1 VRGSV
6 SGLAL
11 HRGAHRRH
19 HRHHHRVRAAPRPH
33 VGALTLLSVMSTAV
47 HRGELADG
55 SASSTTRP
63 AAHAFPVALCLTEP
77 ASFRRGRGTSGSGG
91 SSGTQRF
98 PLCPLDSSPFWRL
111 MQAERQPVALDEP
124 WQQPGR
130 RRRQPAWRS
139 GARKVKVHA
148 QGAGARQ
155 PRAAGPARGRQPRG
169 LPGDYRAPKV
179 AVRWAR
185 FGRCCKPQE
194 WHAFL
199 RAISLMQALPN
210 EALLNPEHAVHRSL
224 KALRRFCNAR
234 SSRVTTTQVLDC

>member
-1 VRGSV
+1 MPME
-6 SGLAL
+6 
-11 HRGAHRRH
+11 AHPPRH
-19 HRHHHRVRAAPRPH
+19 DLPRMLFPW
-33 VGALTLLSVMSTAV
+33 LY
-47 HRGELADG
+47 
-55 SASSTTRP
+55 ASPQR
-63 AAHAFPVALCLTEP
+63 
-77 ASFRRGRGTSGSGG
+77 ASFRCGRGTGGSGG
-91 SSGTQRF
+91 SSGTQCF
-98 PLCPLDSSPFWRL
+98 PRCPLDSSPYWRL
-111 MQAERQPVALDEP
+111 MQAERQPVALSEP
-124 WQQPGR
+124 RQQPGR

-155 PRAAGPARGRQPRG
+155 PCAAGPARGRQPRG

-194 WHAFL
+194 WHASFL
-199 RAISLMQALPN
+199 RAIILMQALPN
-210 EALLNPEHAVHRSL
+210 EALLNPEHAVHRNL